1 MTDDNASSS
10 AARVSFSLRIPDG
23 DTLTREVCETC
34 GFINYV
40 NPKIVA
46 GAVVHHDNKIL
57 MCRRAIEPRRGFW
70 TLPAGFMEQNET
82 AEAAACRE
90 AREEA
95 CADIVLEGLLAVYSI
110 PRISQVQLIY
120 KARFAEPS
128 FAAGPE
134 SLEVALLRLE
144 DVPWD
149 SLAFPSVHWALR
161 HFEAVRGL
169 TSFPPFTNPSG
180 ETGDR
185 MPTIPPHSGGMD

>member
-1 MTDDNASSS
+1 MADDHQSSS
-10 AARVSFSLRIPDG
+10 ALQVSFSLRVPDG
-23 DTLTREVCETC
+23 DTLAREVCETC

-46 GAVVHHDNKIL
+46 GAVVHHDGRIL
-57 MCRRAIEPRRGFW
+57 MCKRAIEPRRGFW
-70 TLPAGFMEQNET
+70 TIPAGFMEQNET

-120 KARFAEPS
+120 KASLAEAQ

-134 SLEVALLRLE
+134 SLEVALLSLD
-144 DVPWD
+144 DVPWQT
-149 SLAFPSVHWALR
+149 LAFPSVHWALR

-185 MPTIPPHSGGMD
+185 MPAAVPPQK